1 MSLPAS
7 VASPAGS
14 ADRALGLLV
23 EELTAK
29 LQAGA
34 PVDGERYVREHP
46 EHAERL
52 RQLLPSLRLLA
63 DLGRS
68 AATGVPAA
76 IPPAG
81 PPPDLVGTLG
91 DYRLLREV
99 GRGGM
104 GVVYEAE
111 QVSLGRRVALKVLP
125 FAAALD
131 AKQLQRF
138 KNEAQAAA
146 HLQHQ
151 SIVPVYGVGSERGVH
166 YYAMQF
172 IDGQTLAALIAG
184 LRAAPGAPAVSPAD
198 VPTGPEVPTPPVAA
212 ASTQPPVRDPAFFRT
227 AARLGVQAAE
237 ALEHAHQL
245 GVIHRDIKP
254 ANLLVDGRG
263 NLWVTD
269 FGLAHCQHQAGLTMT
284 GDLVGTLRYMS
295 PEQALAKRVLV
306 DHRTDIY
313 SLGATLYELLTL
325 EPAFPASDRQEL
337 LRQIAFEEPRR
348 PRRLNKA
355 VPAELEI
362 IALKALEKNPAD
374 RYATAQELADDL
386 ERFLKDEPIRARW
399 PTPAQ
404 RVRKWARR
412 HRPVVGAVA
421 AALALAAVLLA
432 GGGLW
437 LARQQAARQAETER
451 AVTAGVARAE
461 TLLAEGDSQS
471 TDPRRWQATVE
482 RADLA
487 LRWAE
492 EVLAGGEATAE
503 LALRVRQS
511 RQAVEEARTDSRLLI
526 ELERVQLEGSAIEI
540 GDLYRVSD
548 IGHVYRA
555 QAASR
560 YEALLRGYGVDL
572 ARPEE
577 AAARVRQSRVR
588 EALLAALADWN
599 RVANDAALRGPLED
613 VLERAEPAPDAFRA
627 RWRAALRQRDPGTVG
642 QTLLRLAGEPGVHGL
657 PVTDLVNLA
666 RDLRRNESDRWQKQ
680 YAAAE
685 RLLRAGLECDRGSFW
700 LHHEL
705 GMLLVNLARALQ
717 TNASDRWPEE
727 YAAAERLLRA
737 GLERDRGSFCL
748 NHELGELLAFNSH
761 REEEAVAYLT
771 AAAAIR
777 SDSAPSCW
785 YLGIA
790 LGNKNDIDGAIREFR
805 AALQI
810 DPNFIPAHEYLA
822 HDLLKKED
830 LDGAIRACR
839 KAIQLAP
846 KAADNHFDLGRA
858 LYRKGDLDGAMREF
872 RAALECRPNF
882 LIARLNLG
890 QILLD
895 KNDLEGALREYQAA
909 VRLAPTSP
917 DTHIGLGDALMEKKD
932 FDGAMRE
939 YRTALRI
946 HPGHPNAHIG
956 LGGALQGKGQ
966 LDEAFA
972 EYTAAARWYGELFA
986 AQPALADDLS
996 SGHRYN
1002 AACAAAL
1009 AGCGQGKDADQ
1020 SDTRQR
1026 ARLRKQA
1033 LLWLR
1038 ADLAASNK
1046 VVEKQTE
1053 KGSPAIASSL
1063 AHWLADPDFAGVRG
1077 PEALAKLPAAE
1088 RADWQKLWQE
1098 VEALRQRAARPPDKA
1113 AASGP

>member
-7 VASPAGS
+7 VASPASS

-68 AATGVPAA
+68 AAAGAPADL
-76 IPPAG
+76 PPAG
-81 PPPDLVGTLG
+81 PPPDLVGALG

-131 AKQLQRF
+131 ARQLQRF

-151 SIVPVYGVGSERGVH
+151 SIVPVYGIGCERGVH

-184 LRAAPGAPAVSPAD
+184 LRAAPGAHAVSPAD
-198 VPTGPEVPTPPVAA
+198 VPTGPEVPTPPVAV

-245 GVIHRDIKP
+245 GVIHRDVKP

-269 FGLAHCQHQAGLTMT
+269 FGLAHCQQQAGLTMT

-295 PEQALAKRVLV
+295 PEQALARRVLV

-313 SLGATLYELLTL
+313 SLGATLDELLTL

-386 ERFLKDEPIRARW
+386 ERYLKDEPIRARR

-421 AALALAAVLLA
+421 AALALMAVLLA

-437 LARQQAARQAETER
+437 LARQQAARRAETER

-461 TLLAEGDSQS
+461 TLRAEGDSQS
-471 TDPRRWQATVE
+471 NDPRRWQATLE

-492 EVLAGGEATAE
+492 EVLAEGEATAE
-503 LALRVRQS
+503 LALRVQQL
-511 RQAVEEARTDSRLLI
+511 RQAVDEARTDSRLLT
-526 ELERVQLEGSAIEI
+526 ELERVQLQGAVDIGGRYRDNEI
-540 GDLYRVSD
+540 GY
-548 IGHVYRA
+548 VYRA
-555 QAASR
+555 QASSR

-588 EALLAALADWN
+588 EALLAALEDWN
-599 RVANDAALRGPLED
+599 RVANDPALRGALED
-613 VLERAEPAPDAFRA
+613 VLERAEPAPDAFHA

-642 QTLLRLAGEPGVHGL
+642 QTLVRLAGEPGVQGL
-657 PVTDLVNLA
+657 PLTDLVNLA
-666 RDLRRNESDRWQKQ
+666 RDLRQNGSDRRTQKN
-680 YAAAE
+680 E
-685 RLLRAGLECDRGSFW
+685 
-700 LHHEL
+700 
-705 GMLLVNLARALQ
+705 
-717 TNASDRWPEE
+717 
-727 YAAAERLLRA
+727 
-737 GLERDRGSFCL
+737 
-748 NHELGELLAFNSH
+748 
-761 REEEAVAYLT
+761 
-771 AAAAIR
+771 
-777 SDSAPSCW
+777 
-785 YLGIA
+785 
-790 LGNKNDIDGAIREFR
+790 
-805 AALQI
+805 
-810 DPNFIPAHEYLA
+810 
-822 HDLLKKED
+822 
-830 LDGAIRACR
+830 
-839 KAIQLAP
+839 
-846 KAADNHFDLGRA
+846 
-858 LYRKGDLDGAMREF
+858 
-872 RAALECRPNF
+872 
-882 LIARLNLG
+882 
-890 QILLD
+890 
-895 KNDLEGALREYQAA
+895 
-909 VRLAPTSP
+909 
-917 DTHIGLGDALMEKKD
+917 
-932 FDGAMRE
+932 
-939 YRTALRI
+939 
-946 HPGHPNAHIG
+946 
-956 LGGALQGKGQ
+956 
-966 LDEAFA
+966 
-972 EYTAAARWYGELFA
+972 AAARLLV
-986 AQPALADDLS
+986 QPRIE
-996 SGHRYN
+996 G
-1002 AACAAAL
+1002 
-1009 AGCGQGKDADQ
+1009 GQ
-1020 SDTRQR
+1020 
-1026 ARLRKQA
+1026 
-1033 LLWLR
+1033 
-1038 ADLAASNK
+1038 
-1046 VVEKQTE
+1046 
-1053 KGSPAIASSL
+1053 
-1063 AHWLADPDFAGVRG
+1063 
-1077 PEALAKLPAAE
+1077 
-1088 RADWQKLWQE
+1088 
-1098 VEALRQRAARPPDKA
+1098 
-1113 AASGP
+1113 